1 MENAI
6 EKTCVAE
13 RKFYLPEFLV
23 LLRQSAA
30 IMALFKKI
38 RVWLLSVIDFIACP
52 SFFEGEI
59 ANTSGFNTRIL
70 LINKLNNK

>member
-6 EKTCVAE
+6 NNECLTKRNVSLLE
-13 RKFYLPEFLV
+13 V
-23 LLRQSAA
+23 LILSRLSAGVT
-30 IMALFKKI
+30 ALFKKI
-38 RVWLLSVIDFIACP
+38 RGLLLSVIDFIECP

-59 ANTSGFNTRIL
+59 TDTSRFTTRIL

>member
-6 EKTCVAE
+6 NNECLTKRNVS
-13 RKFYLPEFLV
+13 LSEFHILSR
-23 LLRQSAA
+23 LSAGVT
-30 IMALFKKI
+30 ALFKKI
-38 RVWLLSVIDFIACP
+38 RGLLLPVIDFIECP
-52 SFFEGEI
+52 SFFDGEI